1 MDKFLRRHKL
11 PKLSKL
17 IDVSKLSGTDCFTDS
32 VYQTVKKEIIS
43 ILYKLFQKIEEC
55 RVSTRCP

>member
-11 PKLSKL
+11 PKL

-43 ILYKLFQKIEEC
+43 ILYKLFQKIED
-55 RVSTRCP
+55 VSTRCP